1 MKKFKKMVISPH
13 IDDDVLGCGGI
24 MDEDTYVL
32 YVGNGHSKNVISK
45 EDRIKEADDVK
56 KLLGHEYH
64 ILDNE
69 VDNYE
74 VYKLINDFEEHI
86 DKIKPE
92 ELYVPHPSYNQDH
105 RVVYEAAMIATR
117 PHDNNHFVKKVLLYE
132 QPQVYLW
139 NTTNREFKPNYF
151 VPIKIERKI
160 EAYKLMKSQVR
171 TFRSPSLII
180 DMSRVRGKQVGKEHS
195 VEAFEILRWVD

>member
-32 YVGNGHSKNVISK
+32 YVGN
-45 EDRIKEADDVK
+45 
-56 KLLGHEYH
+56 
-64 ILDNE
+64 
-69 VDNYE
+69 YE
-74 VYKLINDFEEHI
+74 VYKLINDFLEHI